1 MVVFTQH
8 LPYMNMKDRNCFS
21 SEMIFKH
28 HWNIMVA
35 LAIVTL
41 IFILSS
47 CFWSSNFRLN
57 VFAKTSSILLTYTV
71 HRAPPYNPSKPKDNL
86 TEKNWKGNCPYPS
99 HIGEKLRKQPWFP
112 LYLEHLQRVNL
123 SESSA
128 DSFRDQNCARWW
140 YVHI

>member
-1 MVVFTQH
+1 MMIWIFLHNIRLMT
-8 LPYMNMKDRNCFS
+8 MKDRNCFR
-21 SEMIFKH
+21 SEMILNH
-28 HWNIMVA
+28 QWNILVA

-41 IFILSS
+41 IFILSF
-47 CFWSSNFRLN
+47 CFWSSNFRLI
-57 VFAKTSSILLTYTV
+57 VFVKTSSIV
-71 HRAPPYNPSKPKDNL
+71 HRAPPYNLSKPKADL
-86 TEKNWKGNCPYPS
+86 TEKNWKGDCPYPS